1 MTELALSFALL
12 VGAGLLIKTYR
23 RLTGTDLGFQEHGI
37 LSARIT
43 LPDAEYQPERAAVFY
58 QQLFQ
63 RLRALPGVESVG
75 SAQGIPFSGWN
86 VQGQMMVE
94 GRPPHRA
101 GDELNVLFQ
110 WITPGFF
117 PTIGVDIVAG
127 RGLLETDRDPKNP
140 VGVINQTLARHEFPG
155 SDPIG
160 KRIRGGDESSGAPW
174 VTIVG
179 VARDYHHYLLPQPV
193 GNAIYLPYFSDPGG
207 TQTVVLRTKLPD
219 PHRLEAG
226 LRRTVKEMDPNVPHY
241 SVQTFEEVVSR
252 SLWRQRLQG
261 QTLGIFAGLALI
273 LATVGIYGV
282 ISYSVAQRTRELGVR
297 MALGATARDVR
308 RLVIRQGLRLA
319 AGGLGIGLL
328 LAIGAGRILRSLV
341 EGVEPADPLILAGVL
356 GLLLFTAVLAS
367 WVPARRAA
375 TVDPLLAMRAE

>member
-1 MTELALSFALL
+1 
-12 VGAGLLIKTYR
+12 
-23 RLTGTDLGFQEHGI
+23 
-37 LSARIT
+37 
-43 LPDAEYQPERAAVFY
+43 
-58 QQLFQ
+58 
-63 RLRALPGVESVG
+63 
-75 SAQGIPFSGWN
+75 
-86 VQGQMMVE
+86 
-94 GRPPHRA
+94 
-101 GDELNVLFQ
+101 
-110 WITPGFF
+110 
-117 PTIGVDIVAG
+117 
-127 RGLLETDRDPKNP
+127 
-140 VGVINQTLARHEFPG
+140 VINQTLARHEFPG

-226 LRRTVKEMDPNVPHY
+226 LRRTVKEMDPNVPLY

-308 RLVIRQGLRLA
+308 RLVIRPGLRLA